1 MFETFIAN
9 ECHFKF
15 YKSFSMKST
24 HHLSVSK
31 LKLLSIILKFHLLMK
46 VIVRRCLVSWFYSQ
60 LETVL
65 RGEKEQSVLE
75 KDDEGGFR
83 VRAGVSFH
91 LFISTAPCGDAR

>member
-1 MFETFIAN
+1 MFSGGLSLNDCHAEVTENSSTYLCYWSVLAN
-9 ECHFKF
+9 HD
-15 YKSFSMKST
+15 
-24 HHLSVSK
+24 
-31 LKLLSIILKFHLLMK
+31 LSIILKFHLLMK

-65 RGEKEQSVLE
+65 KGEKEQSVLE